1 MAYLVGIGVVAGL
14 FSRIVIQRAMENAR
28 LQQRLAEDERD
39 RELVLERELLSRLG
53 RDFAASLDRETTTRA
68 IAGGA
73 ATMLGDA
80 TLVAM
85 IDDAE
90 RRLLPVASGGT
101 DEGLAARWQVHVAER
116 RPRIGEGI
124 IGGVAATAGSV
135 DGSREGAVPGDPD
148 GLVALEL
155 GWVLAVPILAGG
167 RLLGVLACAGR
178 EGSSPSERIRR
189 LAEAIAERAG
199 PALQNAQLWSDLQER
214 MTREQAAQRIKDDFL
229 SIVSHELR
237 TPLTSIQGYSQLLE
251 GRLRTDRDGESKEMA
266 HLRVIRSQVGRMRRL
281 VDDLLDVSRIDR
293 RGGVSIETIDFDL
306 AALVREAVARVKR
319 ENREREMA
327 LSAPEA
333 LGVHADRDRIDQVLS
348 NLLENAVKYSPDGG
362 PIAVTVERR
371 GGEVEVRVADAG
383 LGIPIEH
390 RENVFER
397 FYQADDEAG
406 RRRFGGLG
414 LGLYISRAIIDAHGG
429 RIWAAAER
437 GGRSWIRVRLPDP
450 AGGHAAD
457 AGQRRADRRA
467 ATVRGAQPR
476 RLMRERLAELA
487 ARHGLELVGV
497 TDAGPLPEAR
507 EHMEA
512 SVAAGRM
519 ARMDWMGGD
528 RPRLATDPRA
538 LDPAARSVIVV
549 AAPYAGTDRAGWD
562 PRPDSLRQALAP
574 VLGASPATPAGRIA
588 RYALGTDYHVALRD
602 RLEALA
608 DDLRSEGLPAGEV
621 AYVDDRPLAERALA
635 ARAGMG
641 WIGKNANLLTHA
653 RAGSWVFL
661 GALAHVG
668 RAAGGRADPHDLRL
682 LHALPL
688 RLPDRRHRGAAD
700 DRRATLHQLP
710 DHRASRRA
718 EPVGGGGHRRLD
730 LRLRRLP
737 GGLPGERGCG
747 RCRPPARAAAAADR
761 VAPADGWPGIRA
773 GGGHVGPHPGRA
785 SSAAAQRDRRAGQL
799 RRASPDAP

>member
-1 MAYLVGIGVVAGL
+1 MQAPPSDGRDELRRHLENQMRAQERQLVWVRLGMVLVAAVFLLILEPDLASRPILFVLLGVVALSTLAIPWLLTRFPAREVGIVSTALDMAAVTVAVYFAGDTIDAHLFYGLVILGTALRFGLGASVWSSVVMSGLYVAVVLIVPGDEAIRGELPLRVAYLVGIGVVAGL

-39 RELVLERELLSRLG
+39 RELVMERELLSRLG

-135 DGSREGAVPGDPD
+135 DGNREGAVPGDPD

-178 EGSSPSERIRR
+178 EGTSPSERIRR

-327 LSAPEA
+327 LTAPEA

-383 LGIPIEH
+383 VGIPVEH

-429 RIWAAAER
+429 RIWAAAN
-437 GGRSWIRVRLPDP
+437 
-450 AGGHAAD
+450 AD
-457 AGQRRADRRA
+457 A
-467 ATVRGAQPR
+467 
-476 RLMRERLAELA
+476 E
-487 ARHGLELVGV
+487 HG
-497 TDAGPLPEAR
+497 
-507 EHMEA
+507 
-512 SVAAGRM
+512 SVFGF
-519 ARMDWMGGD
+519 
-528 RPRLATDPRA
+528 
-538 LDPAARSVIVV
+538 
-549 AAPYAGTDRAGWD
+549 
-562 PRPDSLRQALAP
+562 
-574 VLGASPATPAGRIA
+574 RI
-588 RYALGTDYHVALRD
+588 
-602 RLEALA
+602 
-608 DDLRSEGLPAGEV
+608 P
-621 AYVDDRPLAERALA
+621 
-635 ARAGMG
+635 
-641 WIGKNANLLTHA
+641 
-653 RAGSWVFL
+653 
-661 GALAHVG
+661 
-668 RAAGGRADPHDLRL
+668 
-682 LHALPL
+682 
-688 RLPDRRHRGAAD
+688 
-700 DRRATLHQLP
+700 
-710 DHRASRRA
+710 
-718 EPVGGGGHRRLD
+718 
-730 LRLRRLP
+730 
-737 GGLPGERGCG
+737 
-747 RCRPPARAAAAADR
+747 R
-761 VAPADGWPGIRA
+761 VAMPLTPVSIAPTGEPPPFVVRNRDG
-773 GGGHVGPHPGRA
+773 
-785 SSAAAQRDRRAGQL
+785 
-799 RRASPDAP
+799 

>member
-1 MAYLVGIGVVAGL
+1 MQAPPSDGRDELRRHLENQMRAQERQLVWVRLGMVLVAAVFLLILEPDLASRPILFVLLGVVALSTLAIPWLLTRFPAREVGIVSTALDMAAVTVAVYFAGDTIDAHLFYGLVILGTALRFGLAASVWSAVVMSGLYVAVVLIGPGDEAIRDELPVRVAYLVGIGVVAGL

-39 RELVLERELLSRLG
+39 REMVMERELLSRLG

-80 TLVAM
+80 TLVVM

-90 RRLLPVASGGT
+90 RRLQPVASGGT

-135 DGSREGAVPGDPD
+135 DGNREGTVPGDPD

-178 EGSSPSERIRR
+178 EGTSPSERIRQ

-251 GRLRTDRDGESKEMA
+251 ARLRTDRDGESKEMA

-327 LSAPEA
+327 LTAPEA

-348 NLLENAVKYSPDGG
+348 NLIENAVKYSPDGG

-383 LGIPIEH
+383 VGIPVEH

-429 RIWAAAER
+429 RIWAAAN
-437 GGRSWIRVRLPDP
+437 SD
-450 AGGHAAD
+450 AD
-457 AGQRRADRRA
+457 
-467 ATVRGAQPR
+467 
-476 RLMRERLAELA
+476 
-487 ARHGLELVGV
+487 HG
-497 TDAGPLPEAR
+497 
-507 EHMEA
+507 
-512 SVAAGRM
+512 SVFGF
-519 ARMDWMGGD
+519 
-528 RPRLATDPRA
+528 
-538 LDPAARSVIVV
+538 
-549 AAPYAGTDRAGWD
+549 
-562 PRPDSLRQALAP
+562 
-574 VLGASPATPAGRIA
+574 RI
-588 RYALGTDYHVALRD
+588 
-602 RLEALA
+602 
-608 DDLRSEGLPAGEV
+608 P
-621 AYVDDRPLAERALA
+621 
-635 ARAGMG
+635 
-641 WIGKNANLLTHA
+641 
-653 RAGSWVFL
+653 
-661 GALAHVG
+661 
-668 RAAGGRADPHDLRL
+668 
-682 LHALPL
+682 
-688 RLPDRRHRGAAD
+688 
-700 DRRATLHQLP
+700 
-710 DHRASRRA
+710 
-718 EPVGGGGHRRLD
+718 
-730 LRLRRLP
+730 
-737 GGLPGERGCG
+737 
-747 RCRPPARAAAAADR
+747 R
-761 VAPADGWPGIRA
+761 VAMPLTPVSIAPTGEPPPFVVRNRDG
-773 GGGHVGPHPGRA
+773 
-785 SSAAAQRDRRAGQL
+785 
-799 RRASPDAP
+799 